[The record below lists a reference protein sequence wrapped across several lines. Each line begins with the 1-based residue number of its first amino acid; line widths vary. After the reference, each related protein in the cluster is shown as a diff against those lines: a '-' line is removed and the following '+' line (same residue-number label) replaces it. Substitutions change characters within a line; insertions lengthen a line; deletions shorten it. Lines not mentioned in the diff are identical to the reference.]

1 MLTAFPALFSFS
13 QRPTSRYNTQ
23 EPNMEPRQAWWDSTP
38 TNARIQ
44 GGSRRTFEAPHDR
57 EMSHVFLE
65 TDGRPLDTEIELWD
79 GPNNTPTRL
88 KVYSEDGRLRPI
100 NAMIEN
106 PQKGYRGNTMS
117 VRNIGAM
124 EFPINAGVS
133 NVGNNRGGGSS
144 TQQFRNGSYLAES
157 DLNGFTRPSPSK
169 KKGKR
174 VQGGALETFPLDYS
188 VEAVQVTL
196 TTDGLPMNAKVE
208 LWGTSSHIKQV
219 AEIYNDNGQSRPF
232 AAIVDTPGGSNTIAI
247 YNTGPMEYPIS
258 AIVEPVKRRDD
269 WDGKEEKFGGS
280 LAPW

>member
-1 MLTAFPALFSFS
+1 
-13 QRPTSRYNTQ
+13 
-23 EPNMEPRQAWWDSTP
+23 
-38 TNARIQ
+38 
-44 GGSRRTFEAPHDR
+44 
-57 EMSHVFLE
+57 MSHVFLE

-106 PQKGYRGNTMS
+106 PQKGYRGNAMS
-117 VRNIGAM
+117 VRNTGAM

-133 NVGNNRGGGSS
+133 NVASGS
-144 TQQFRNGSYLAES
+144 TQQFRDGSYLAES

-208 LWGTSSHIKQV
+208 LV
-219 AEIYNDNGQSRPF
+219 CMYNIQH
-232 AAIVDTPGGSNTIAI
+232 
-247 YNTGPMEYPIS
+247 
-258 AIVEPVKRRDD
+258 
-269 WDGKEEKFGGS
+269 
-280 LAPW
+280 